1 MDKIGIRT
9 LETMATADWYNNWLF
24 SFIKPHI
31 KGEILEAGV
40 GIGNFIEILSESGR
54 VTAIDVNKDYIKML
68 KDEKLVSSVGYGDVE
83 KGRYFFGNKSFDSIV
98 CLNVVEHIR
107 NDKKAV
113 SNMNKLLKKGG
124 KLVLLVPAHNY
135 LFSNFDKELGH
146 FRRYS
151 KKEVA
156 ELVENS
162 GFENTDVRYINWWG
176 AIGWFLFL
184 KLTGRKDMPRP
195 PVRIFDALARVLLS
209 SEKIFRMPFGLSII
223 AIAEKK

>member
-1 MDKIGIRT
+1 MNKAGVET

-31 KGEILEAGV
+31 KGEILEVGV
-40 GIGNFIEILSESGR
+40 GIGNFIKMLSKRGR

-68 KDEKLVSSVGYGDVE
+68 KDKKLVSSVGYGDVE
-83 KGRYFFGNKSFDSIV
+83 KGRYFFGDKKFDSIV

-124 KLVLLVPAHNY
+124 KLILLIPAHNY

-156 ELVENS
+156 ELIENS
-162 GFENTDVRYINWWG
+162 GFENIDVRYINWWG
-176 AIGWFLFL
+176 AIGWFVLL

-195 PVRIFDALARVLLS
+195 PVKIFDLLARILLLP
-209 SEKIFRMPFGLSII
+209 EKLFRVPFGLSII